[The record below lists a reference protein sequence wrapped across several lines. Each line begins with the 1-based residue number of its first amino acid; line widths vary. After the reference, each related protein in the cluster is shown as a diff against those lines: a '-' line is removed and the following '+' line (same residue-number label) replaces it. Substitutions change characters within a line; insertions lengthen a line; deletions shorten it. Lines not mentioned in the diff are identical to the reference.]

1 MDVKQVVIAIVALLF
16 GCVFPVAILVI
27 EFMPQLS
34 ACSVAG
40 IAVLVAAILG
50 SIGRA
55 LCEDDEDEVP
65 FIEQ

>member
-1 MDVKQVVIAIVALLF
+1 MDVKQVLIAIVAMLF
-16 GCVFPVAILVI
+16 GCALPIAILVI
-27 EFMPQLS
+27 ECAPQLS

-40 IAVLVAAILG
+40 AAVLVAAILG

-55 LCEDDEDEVP
+55 LCEDDDDEVP